1 MKTTNPIA
9 DKILAKLRAKRGPVP
24 TRDFLDLGNRAA
36 VDKAL
41 SRLAQEGKI
50 RRIQRGLYDLP
61 RKSKLL
67 NQPVMPSPDQLVRAW
82 AKNNGLKVVPSGASA
97 ANALGLST
105 QVPAKIIYYTNGRTQ
120 TLKLGPYKVQLLN
133 RGPKTTDV
141 SGRMAP
147 LVLQALRHIG
157 RDGVRPE
164 VVHRL
169 QSTLSQK
176 DKDELKRNLHRTAA
190 WMQPV
195 IKEIVGKDTRYH

>member
-1 MKTTNPIA
+1 MNTKHSIA
-9 DKILAKLRAKRGPVP
+9 DKILARLRTKRGPVP
-24 TRDFLDLGNRAA
+24 TRDLLDLGSRAA
-36 VDKAL
+36 VDQAL
-41 SRLAQEGKI
+41 SRLVRKGAI

-61 RKSKLL
+61 RMSTLL
-67 NQPVMPSPDQLVRAW
+67 NQPLTPSPDELVRAW
-82 AKNNGLKVVPSGASA
+82 AKNNGLKVVPSGARA

-120 TLKLGPYKVQLLN
+120 TLKLGPYTVQLLN
-133 RGPKTTDV
+133 RGPKTMDV
-141 SGRMAP
+141 SGRTAS

-169 QSTLSQK
+169 KSTLSPK
-176 DKDELKRNLHRTAA
+176 KKAELKRNLHHAVG

-195 IKEIVGKDTRYH
+195 IKEIVGKDSYY

>member
-1 MKTTNPIA
+1 MNTKHSIA
-9 DKILAKLRAKRGPVP
+9 DKILARLRTKRGPVP
-24 TRDFLDLGNRAA
+24 TRDLLDLGSRAA
-36 VDKAL
+36 VDQAL
-41 SRLAQEGKI
+41 SRLVRKGAI

-61 RKSKLL
+61 RMSKLL
-67 NQPVMPSPDQLVRAW
+67 DQPVTPSPDELVRAW
-82 AKNNGLKVVPSGASA
+82 AKNNGLKVVPSGARA

-120 TLKLGPYKVQLLN
+120 TLKLGPYTVQLLN
-133 RGPKTTDV
+133 RGPKTMDV
-141 SGRMAP
+141 SGRTAS

-169 QSTLSQK
+169 KSTLSPK
-176 DKDELKRNLHRTAA
+176 KKAELKRNLHHAVG

-195 IKEIVGKDTRYH
+195 IKEIVGKDSYY